1 LADYDRVLKPREDER
16 NYNIFYEIINNKE
29 LKEKFKTKKSKDYKI
44 LNEIE
49 QLFGVDDEENYQKL
63 IVKLKLI

>member
-44 LNEIE
+44 LNEIK
-49 QLFGVDDEENYQKL
+49 QLFGVDDEENYHKL
-63 IVKLKLI
+63 IVKLKLL

>member
-49 QLFGVDDEENYQKL
+49 QLFGVDDEENYHKL